1 MTAHDVRAVGRRM
14 YEAFN
19 THDFGA
25 AETIFSADFVSHPL
39 GTTGPGS
46 VTKAWTGLHTMFPDI
61 QVTVEDMLIDGD
73 RAAVR
78 TTLHGIP
85 ADAAEQPPPT
95 MIEIFRVRDGRIA
108 ELWGVSTLS
117 RPGR

>member
-1 MTAHDVRAVGRRM
+1 MTDDVRAIGQRM

-19 THDFGA
+19 THDFRA

-39 GTTGPGS
+39 GTTGAES
-46 VTKAWTGLHTMFPDI
+46 ITKSWTQFHAMFPDV
-61 QVTVEDMLIDGD
+61 QVIVEDMLIDGD

-85 ADAAEQPPPT
+85 ADATEQPRPT
-95 MIEIFRVRDGRIA
+95 MMEIFRVNNGRIA
-108 ELWGVSTLS
+108 ELWGVSTLN
-117 RPGR
+117 RPDR

>member
-1 MTAHDVRAVGRRM
+1 MTDDVRAIGRRM

-25 AETIFSADFVSHPL
+25 VETIFSADFVSHPL
-39 GTTGPGS
+39 GTTGTKS
-46 VTKAWTGLHTMFPDI
+46 VTEAWTQFHAMFPDV
-61 QVTVEDMLIDGD
+61 QVIVEDMLIDGD

-85 ADAAEQPPPT
+85 ASSAEEPAPT
-95 MIEIFRVRDGRIA
+95 MMEIFRVQDGRIA
-108 ELWGVSTLS
+108 ELWGLSTLN
-117 RPGR
+117 RPDR